1 MIMGTENKHS
11 RRATFGGV
19 GLFLHVP
26 SFSKLV
32 SVNKDMLTSLIYF
45 SLQKDLYYSTVFP
58 QM

>member
-1 MIMGTENKHS
+1 MGTENKHS
-11 RRATFGGV
+11 RRATSGGV

-32 SVNKDMLTSLIYF
+32 SVNKDMLMSLIYF
-45 SLQKDLYYSTVFP
+45 NLQKDLYYSTVFP